1 MMRRRTAY
9 GLVRAAHPVPAV
21 AVITFVTVVAV
32 AAGRS
37 PIGCL
42 LVAVTVLAGQLSIG
56 WCNDAA
62 DAERDRRV
70 GRLDKPIVA
79 GHVSRRA
86 VVVAA
91 GVAVAAC
98 APLSFANGVLAGS
111 AHLAN
116 VAAAWAYNLG
126 LKRTPL
132 SWAAYAVGF
141 GVLPGFV
148 TLGLPGH
155 PWPANWGT
163 AAAALLGIGA
173 HLANVLPDI
182 ADDLRT
188 GIRGLPQRLG
198 DRLTR
203 VGIPV
208 PLVAASVLLAFGPP
222 GPPRT
227 AALVALGLAVA
238 VAGFAAFTP
247 ATGRWRR
254 VPFLVALVVAAIDVA
269 LFALSGSSL
278 AR

>member
-1 MMRRRTAY
+1 MGRIVY

-21 AVITFVTVVAV
+21 AVIVFVTLVAV
-32 AAGRS
+32 ATGRS
-37 PIGCL
+37 PAGCL
-42 LVAVTVLAGQLSIG
+42 LVAVTVLAGQLSTG

-70 GRLDKPIVA
+70 GRPDKPIVA
-79 GHVSRRA
+79 GQVSRRTVMVAA
-86 VVVAA
+86 VVAVVAC
-91 GVAVAAC
+91 V
-98 APLSFANGVLAGS
+98 PLSLANGPLAGA

-132 SWAAYAVGF
+132 SWSAYAVGF

-155 PWPANWGT
+155 PWPATWGT
-163 AAAALLGIGA
+163 AAAALLGVGA

-188 GIRGLPQRLG
+188 GVRGLPQRLG

-203 VGIPV
+203 AAIPA

-227 AALVALGLAVA
+227 GALVALGLAVA
-238 VAGFAAFTP
+238 VAGFAAFAP
-247 ATGRWRR
+247 ATGGWRR
-254 VPFLVALVVAAIDVA
+254 VPFIAALVVAGIDVA
-269 LFALSGSSL
+269 LFALSGGSL
-278 AR
+278 AH